1 MSKNKKFIALV
12 NFQNMYFVLK
22 LLPISDCPYHNE
34 LVRNTHRF
42 STNFIFLSSVLVQ
55 LFTIQLLGSPPYSGT
70 IFVDP
75 DILTEDDPTSF
86 QGLEDAGQASRT
98 MYDRRSGWVSENA
111 FLFNASF
118 SDLPDVEI
126 QVNPEFGNVDAARL
140 EAEKYAPVIGRLPK
154 CLREDVET
162 VWIHKGVYGFGG
174 GNNNLLIHTGQAD
187 EYVASGILEETFIHE
202 ACHTSLD
209 AEHAFAEEW
218 LAAQIADDAFIS
230 TYARDNPTRED
241 IAESFLLYYALRY
254 RAERIS
260 ESVAEVIQET
270 MPNRIAYFDSLDLG
284 LEDLG
289 DDFWN
294 GALDLGNNWRWLDW
308 FGTYYQESSNL
319 LYLFDI
325 GWLYSQATSSTSIW
339 FWHEELGWLWTSRS
353 VFPCLYLHSAS
364 SWIYWH
370 MDSGRYLRYYYDLSS
385 GGWVEL

>member
-22 LLPISDCPYHNE
+22 LLPMSHCPYHTE
-34 LVRNTHRF
+34 LGRNTHRF

-55 LFTIQLLGSPPYSGT
+55 LFTIQLWGSPPYSGT

-75 DILTEDDPTSF
+75 DILTEDDPTYF

-126 QVNPEFGNVDAARL
+126 QVNPEFENVDAARL

-218 LAAQIADDAFIS
+218 ISAQIADDAFIS

-270 MPNRIAYFDSLDLG
+270 MPNRIAYFDSLNLG
-284 LEDLG
+284 LEDLEE
-289 DDFWN
+289 DAWN
-294 GALDLGNNWRWLDW
+294 GSLDLGNSWKWLRLVR
-308 FGTYYQESSNL
+308 NL
-319 LYLFDI
+319 LSRIL
-325 GWLYSQATSSTSIW
+325 
-339 FWHEELGWLWTSRS
+339 ELVLP
-353 VFPCLYLHSAS
+353 F
-364 SWIYWH
+364 
-370 MDSGRYLRYYYDLSS
+370 
-385 GGWVEL
+385 

>member
-1 MSKNKKFIALV
+1 
-12 NFQNMYFVLK
+12 MYFVLK
-22 LLPISDCPYHNE
+22 LLPMSHCPYHTE
-34 LVRNTHRF
+34 SGRNTHRF

-75 DILTEDDPTSF
+75 DILTEDDPTYF

-126 QVNPEFGNVDAARL
+126 QVNPEFENIDAARL

-230 TYARDNPTRED
+230 TYARDNLTRED

-284 LEDLG
+284 LEDLE
-289 DDFWN
+289 DDIWN
-294 GALDLGNNWRWLDW
+294 GSLDLGNSWKWLDW
-308 FGTYYQESSNL
+308 FGTYYQESSN
-319 LYLFDI
+319 
-325 GWLYSQATSSTSIW
+325 
-339 FWHEELGWLWTSRS
+339 
-353 VFPCLYLHSAS
+353 
-364 SWIYWH
+364 WIYLLILAGSTH
-370 MDSGRYLRYYYDLSS
+370 RPLLALRFGSGMKNLVGSGLHDRFFHASTCIPPRIGYTGTWIVVGIYATTMTLVAEVGLSFKTDCP
-385 GGWVEL
+385 LATRTLA